1 MFDYIIKP
9 SRANPTDRQ
18 GAGQSGKEGMMILIF
33 ALMVMMLVADALSDW
48 MIGVLRRAREP
59 RGPIVRARRYRFN

>member
-1 MFDYIIKP
+1 
-9 SRANPTDRQ
+9 
-18 GAGQSGKEGMMILIF
+18 MILIF

-48 MIGVLRRAREP
+48 MIGVLRRVLEP

>member
-1 MFDYIIKP
+1 
-9 SRANPTDRQ
+9 
-18 GAGQSGKEGMMILIF
+18 MILIF

>member
-1 MFDYIIKP
+1 
-9 SRANPTDRQ
+9 
-18 GAGQSGKEGMMILIF
+18 MILIF

-48 MIGVLRRAREP
+48 MIGVLRRAWEP